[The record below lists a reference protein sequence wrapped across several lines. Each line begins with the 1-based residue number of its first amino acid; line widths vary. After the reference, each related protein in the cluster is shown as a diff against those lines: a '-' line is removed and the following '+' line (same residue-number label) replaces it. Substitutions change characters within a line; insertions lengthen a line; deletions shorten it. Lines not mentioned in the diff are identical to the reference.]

1 MANIG
6 TVNVQFFGLQP
17 LKHRLENMAKPE
29 KLEQALDMAALVV
42 EKAAKGYVRRDTSRL
57 YSSINI
63 KRSKLTRK
71 IGTSVVY
78 AAAQE
83 FGRGDIP
90 RYGYTPYLRP
100 ALRNNKKEINR
111 IILNSLKE

>member
-17 LKHRLENMAKPE
+17 LKQRLENMAKPE
-29 KLEQALDMAALVV
+29 KLEQGLDLAAFLVEGTAKRIV
-42 EKAAKGYVRRDTSRL
+42 RVSTGRLKA
-57 YSSINI
+57 SINI
-63 KRSKLTRK
+63 KRAKLTRK

-83 FGRGDIP
+83 FGRPDIP
-90 RYGYTPYLRP
+90 RYGYTPFLRP
-100 ALRNNKKEINR
+100 AMRLNKDKINR